1 MEAIATPQEPRRRL
15 HSIREV
21 EHQANTSHATT
32 WRLIKRG
39 VLKTVKI
46 GRRTFVTDDSLEQLI
61 AQGAP
66 KVGEAA

>member
-1 MEAIATPQEPRRRL
+1 MEVITAVPEPKRRL
-15 HSIREV
+15 HSIRDV
-21 EHQANTSHATT
+21 GDQAHTSHATT

-61 AQGAP
+61 AHGAP

>member
-1 MEAIATPQEPRRRL
+1 MEFTTPQEQPRRRL

-21 EHQANTSHATT
+21 GDQAHTSHATT

-61 AQGAP
+61 ERGAP
-66 KVGEAA
+66 